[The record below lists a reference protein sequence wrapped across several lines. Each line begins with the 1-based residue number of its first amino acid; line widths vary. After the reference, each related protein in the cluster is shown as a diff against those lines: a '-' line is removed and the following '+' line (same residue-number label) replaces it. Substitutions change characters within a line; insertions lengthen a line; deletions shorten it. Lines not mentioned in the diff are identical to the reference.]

1 MHFPKKVISSI
12 LNWASSIKNMKKK
25 YVLSI
30 TLALISALTEAQND
44 SINKITIAPQYC
56 DPRLAGMA
64 PSKGF
69 YISYERT
76 GNASIT
82 SASRDTAVGNS
93 SANIERNNKVELSI
107 KIPIVTKGS
116 MKLIGGFRYLY
127 EEFTFKDASGFSDYP
142 LYSNLQQKHLKSIGV
157 NLSILQSLGET
168 KFLIWRND
176 FDLNGDYTSKNL
188 PTSSFIKASS
198 SLLYG
203 WKKCETK
210 STAIGLYLNYSL
222 GRQSVLPVYLYNN
235 TFNPHWGV
243 EALIPAFIKMRY
255 NINGKSLM
263 YSGYTL
269 EGASYNLDIDN
280 PAIQQYKSLQLRKSN
295 IKLFIE
301 FQRELYKFVW
311 FSITTGIRQPT
322 NFNITTRD
330 DKGGSFSF
338 SKGIVPGNP
347 LIKNTVSLAPF
358 LNATIFITPP
368 KTLTNQVI
376 NAK

>member
-1 MHFPKKVISSI
+1 MR
-12 LNWASSIKNMKKK
+12 KNLI
-25 YVLSI
+25 LSI
-30 TLALISALTEAQND
+30 VLALLSVWAKAQND
-44 SINKITIAPQYC
+44 TTNKVTIATPQYC
-56 DPRLAGMA
+56 DPKLVGMA

-82 SASRDTAVGNS
+82 STSRDTAVGNS
-93 SANIERNNKVELSI
+93 SANIERNNKFEVSLKFPI
-107 KIPIVTKGS
+107 KRKGS
-116 MKLIGGFRYLY
+116 LKLIGGFRYLY
-127 EEFTFKDASGFSDYP
+127 EEFTFKDASGFSDYA

-176 FDLNGDYTSKNL
+176 FDLNGDYTSKDL

-222 GRQSVLPVYLYNN
+222 GRQSLAPVFLYNN
-235 TFNPHWGV
+235 TFSKHWGV
-243 EALIPAFIKMRY
+243 EALLPAAAKLRY
-255 NINGKSLM
+255 NLNEKSLM
-263 YSGYTL
+263 YAGYTL
-269 EGASYNLDIDN
+269 EGGSYNLDIDN

-295 IKLFIE
+295 IRFFLE
-301 FQRELYKFVW
+301 FQREIYKFVW
-311 FSITTGIRQPT
+311 FSVTTGMRLPT
-322 NFNITTRD
+322 NFNLTTKD
-330 DKGGSFSF
+330 DKGGSISLT
-338 SKGIVPGNP
+338 KGIVKGEQ
-347 LIKNTVSLAPF
+347 LIENTVSMAPF
-358 LNATIFITPP
+358 LNVTIFITPP

>member
-1 MHFPKKVISSI
+1 MQKNALFIILSFFP
-12 LNWASSIKNMKKK
+12 A
-25 YVLSI
+25 
-30 TLALISALTEAQND
+30 LAEAQND
-44 SINKITIAPQYC
+44 TINRVTSGSQYC

-82 SASRDTAVGNS
+82 SVSRDTAVGNS
-93 SANIERNNKVELSI
+93 SANIERNNKVELSL

-142 LYSNLQQKHLKSIGV
+142 LYANLQQKHLKSIGV
-157 NLSILQSLGET
+157 NLSMLQSLSEK

-222 GRQSVLPVYLYNN
+222 GRQSILPVYLYNN
-235 TFNPHWGV
+235 TFNPHWGI

-255 NINGKSLM
+255 NINEKSLM
-263 YSGYTL
+263 YAGYTL

-295 IKLFIE
+295 IKLFVE
-301 FQRELYKFVW
+301 LQREIYKFIWISV
-311 FSITTGIRQPT
+311 TAGIRQPT
-322 NFNITTRD
+322 NFNITTKD

-338 SKGIVPGNP
+338 SKGIVHGNQ